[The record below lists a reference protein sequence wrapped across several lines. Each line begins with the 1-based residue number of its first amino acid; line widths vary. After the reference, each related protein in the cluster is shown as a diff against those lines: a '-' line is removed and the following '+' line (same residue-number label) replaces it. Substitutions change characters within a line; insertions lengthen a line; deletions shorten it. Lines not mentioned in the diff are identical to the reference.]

1 VFGTGYMISS
11 RRVKLLPSELQA
23 FYFLRTNGV
32 DITQRKLHRL
42 LGQKKAENGT
52 SAEDERPAI
61 AQEMAVDDFKNPLP
75 LVISDK
81 VNGVQTETR
90 ALLLLDG
97 QPRGE
102 DSISPEKPR
111 YRLLYVPIPE
121 DVGSHRLDVKLQG
134 SSDSL
139 VSIDLLLKG
148 RSPEVSESIAKV
160 K

>member
-1 VFGTGYMISS
+1 
-11 RRVKLLPSELQA
+11 
-23 FYFLRTNGV
+23 
-32 DITQRKLHRL
+32 
-42 LGQKKAENGT
+42 
-52 SAEDERPAI
+52 
-61 AQEMAVDDFKNPLP
+61 MAVDDFKNPLP

-90 ALLLLDG
+90 TLLLLDG

-139 VSIDLLLKG
+139 VSINLLLKG